1 MRFAKLIPA
10 IGVVGIVAMACG
22 GGGGTAANSPATIPS
37 SLSVSSFD
45 VSFSAMATLKDLHA
59 AGSGLVGVLMP
70 DTTSSTRWVNSDLPY
85 LTKAFQM
92 AGYSSSDFKID
103 NAQGNDATQI
113 AQAQA
118 DITQGAKVLVV
129 AQLDGPTAT
138 TIQQAAAA
146 KGVKVIA
153 YDRAIFTGTNTY
165 YVSFDNV
172 QVGKLIGM
180 GFNACLTAWNVSNPK
195 VFTLNGGEDTDPN
208 AIDFAKGYNSAVWG
222 DSIPQE
228 TVGKTNN
235 GATLV
240 GDQVAPGWDNSK
252 GQTIFQQQYTAHP
265 EINATIE
272 ANDGLANAVVTV
284 LKQKGVPA
292 NKVPTTGQDA
302 SLGGIE
308 NVLTGYQ
315 CGTVYKPIYLEA
327 QDAVALATILRA
339 GLTPPAALVNSTTAP
354 AAGKPGSTQPA
365 SLLTPY
371 WVDKTKVASTVI
383 ADNFVDKAT
392 LCQAVTAAVCS
403 ANGIS

>member
-1 MRFAKLIPA
+1 MLAGL
-10 IGVVGIVAMACG
+10 VVMACG
-22 GGGGTAANSPATIPS
+22 GGGTTGGASPATIPS

-85 LTKAFQM
+85 LTKAFQL
-92 AGYSSSDFKID
+92 AGYSSTEFKID

-172 QVGKLIGM
+172 QVGKLIGQ
-180 GFNACLTAWNVSNPK
+180 GFKDCLTAWSVSSPK

-208 AIDFAKGYNSAVWG
+208 AIDFAKGYNSVVWG
-222 DSIPQE
+222 DSVPQ
-228 TVGKTNN
+228 
-235 GATLV
+235 
-240 GDQVAPGWDNSK
+240 
-252 GQTIFQQQYTAHP
+252 
-265 EINATIE
+265 
-272 ANDGLANAVVTV
+272 
-284 LKQKGVPA
+284 
-292 NKVPTTGQDA
+292 
-302 SLGGIE
+302 
-308 NVLTGYQ
+308 
-315 CGTVYKPIYLEA
+315 
-327 QDAVALATILRA
+327 
-339 GLTPPAALVNSTTAP
+339 
-354 AAGKPGSTQPA
+354 
-365 SLLTPY
+365 
-371 WVDKTKVASTVI
+371 
-383 ADNFVDKAT
+383 
-392 LCQAVTAAVCS
+392 
-403 ANGIS
+403 